1 MLPHQF
7 GANIKGGCEVVV
19 HVIQTT
25 VKVHFDW
32 ALRQVDI
39 ANVFKSILC
48 KAIF

>member
-7 GANIKGGCEVVV
+7 GVDIKGGYEVVV

-25 VKVHFDW
+25 LKVHFDW
-32 ALRQVDI
+32 VLLQLDI
-39 ANVFKSILC
+39 ANIFKSILC